1 MKINKKTE
9 QIMTNEIDL
18 KILRSLLIKSY
29 SLTELAEE
37 VGIAYKNLLP
47 HVRKLEKQG
56 WLMAKKEKNS
66 RGQMVIV
73 SSKRKD
79 IEGRGLIDSRLK
91 DLFAGRTGKNAQKEI
106 LEQKPYIGSHTAQ
119 GNEADMFVF
128 KSPRYSRNVRNR
140 TIEFRDYEL
149 AEQGYLQLDVFG
161 LADIYMRHMVPDLF
175 ITKYFGDPNAMGFR
189 VARGTNK
196 EGMLKSDDVFYEDGL
211 IQIRDQ
217 YMKLEEK
224 ETKDDDKLEEYSK
237 GVQARIAKLTRKM
250 REAERREQAAVDY
263 AKAVEQ
269 KRLTLEKKFEKTDSD
284 YIKKFE
290 STISSGLEAAQK
302 ELAAAIESG
311 DATAQ
316 VEANKRIATLAFENA
331 KLEAAK
337 EGRQTVEAEKPVQNL
352 SQGGDVNI
360 PRTDDPINPDP
371 RAEAW
376 ASKNSWFGTDRAMTY
391 TAFEIHK
398 DLTEKE
404 GYDPS
409 SDEYYAEVDKRIRV
423 DFPHKFGTT
432 ETKQTAAPVQTV
444 ASANRS
450 VKPGRKTVK
459 LTSSQVAIAKKL
471 GVPLEEYAKQLKNTE
486 GA

>member
-1 MKINKKTE
+1 MPEEEKKTVD
-9 QIMTNEIDL
+9 IDTSGPGAN
-18 KILRSLLIKSY
+18 I
-29 SLTELAEE
+29 
-37 VGIAYKNLLP
+37 
-47 HVRKLEKQG
+47 
-56 WLMAKKEKNS
+56 
-66 RGQMVIV
+66 
-73 SSKRKD
+73 D
-79 IEGRGLIDSRLK
+79 IE
-91 DLFAGRTGKNAQKEI
+91 
-106 LEQKPYIGSHTAQ
+106 
-119 GNEADMFVF
+119 
-128 KSPRYSRNVRNR
+128 
-140 TIEFRDYEL
+140 
-149 AEQGYLQLDVFG
+149 
-161 LADIYMRHMVPDLF
+161 
-175 ITKYFGDPNAMGFR
+175 
-189 VARGTNK
+189 
-196 EGMLKSDDVFYEDGL
+196 
-211 IQIRDQ
+211 
-217 YMKLEEK
+217 
-224 ETKDDDKLEEYSK
+224 ETKDESVVETEAPKQETETTEQEPVKEETKSDSELEDYSK

-311 DATAQ
+311 DANAQ

-337 EGRQTVEAEKPVQNL
+337 EGRQTTAQAEKPVQNL

-360 PRTDDPINPDP
+360 PQKDDPINPDP

-376 ASKNSWFGTDRAMTY
+376 AAKNSWFGTDRAMTY

-404 GYDPS
+404 GFDPS